1 MTARR
6 CDTVVVFAGGPAP
19 LARWRAAVPSGAPVI
34 AADRGVRH
42 ALAFGLRVEVAV
54 GDFDS
59 ISAAELAT
67 VERSGGRL
75 ERHPEDKDA
84 SDLEL
89 ALDCA
94 VRFGPRRILVLGGRG
109 GRLDHLLG
117 ELVLLA
123 RDAYAAVEID
133 ALLGGARLHVVRGER
148 LLSGRIGETI
158 SLFATGRPVVGVVSE
173 GLRFP
178 LQGDTLEPGSS
189 RGISNVF
196 TARQVRLVVQGG
208 ALLAIR
214 PGSSV

>member
-1 MTARR
+1 
-6 CDTVVVFAGGPAP
+6 VVVFAGGPGP
-19 LARWRAAVPSGAPVI
+19 LARWQAAIPSRAPVV

-42 ALAFGLRVEVAV
+42 ALAFGLRIDVAV

-67 VERSGGRL
+67 VERSDGRL

-94 VRFGPRRILVLGGRG
+94 MRFGPRRILVLGGRG

-117 ELVLLA
+117 ELVLLG

-158 SLFATGRPVVGVVSE
+158 SLFAIGRRAVGVVSE

-189 RGISNVF
+189 RGVSNVF
-196 TARQVRLVVQGG
+196 TALQVRLVVEEGV
-208 ALLAIR
+208 LLAIR